1 LHATQSA
8 AGIYVCG
15 AWPQENRAS
24 GPELKSEKAAIF
36 VLSQPF
42 CFWGTHFMKKLALAV
57 PWIGPRLR
65 SSLSAPTTAAAFVAT
80 TATFTTTAALTATTA
95 GAASIAATAATF
107 TSAAN

>member
-1 LHATQSA
+1 MSAIHGHKKTGLKALRLKQKRLRFSFYRSLSVLGHTLHEET
-8 AGIYVCG
+8 C
-15 AWPQENRAS
+15 
-24 GPELKSEKAAIF
+24 
-36 VLSQPF
+36 
-42 CFWGTHFMKKLALAV
+42 LAV